1 MKKMA
6 RQIVS
11 WFLLATFLFA
21 AAPQELI
28 HLLGDHEDTVD
39 VLHADQQVGQAHT
52 HCCVL
57 QLSLPLFIGSAEV
70 DLPATLFELAVIH
83 NRVLSL
89 CLFSSPICS
98 SDRGPPLVG

>member
-1 MKKMA
+1 MKKVA

-28 HLLGDHEDTVD
+28 HLLGDHEDTID
-39 VLHADQQVGQAHT
+39 VFHADLQVSEAHT
-52 HCCVL
+52 HCCAL

-70 DLPATLFELAVIH
+70 DLRATQLELAIIQS
-83 NRVLSL
+83 RVLSL
-89 CLFSSPICS
+89 CIFSSAICS
-98 SDRGPPLVG
+98 SDRGPPLV